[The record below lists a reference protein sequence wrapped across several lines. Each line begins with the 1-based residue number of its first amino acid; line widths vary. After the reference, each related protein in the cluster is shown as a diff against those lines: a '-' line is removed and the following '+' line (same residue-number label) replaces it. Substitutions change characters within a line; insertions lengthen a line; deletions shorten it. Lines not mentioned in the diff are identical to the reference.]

1 MVVIWVTI
9 TFCLPT
15 PNVSWGCEGVQSSS
29 ALFVSFLGISE
40 WLEQGRC
47 NTEVWLSLPCNN
59 CLCSPVF
66 SSTYTNHLLSYRGQI
81 HQGPFYLSETFG
93 EALPCDTNC
102 TEEPSGF
109 FLIAIS
115 ASFTSSSLLWVY
127 LVCIYNT
134 RHWKIKACGVV
145 ATSNSSVGR
154 FVKSC

>member
-29 ALFVSFLGISE
+29 ALFVSFLGVSE

-66 SSTYTNHLLSYRGQI
+66 SSTYTNHLLSYSGQI
-81 HQGPFYLSETFG
+81 YQGPFYLSETFG

-102 TEEPSGF
+102 TEEPSVF
-109 FLIAIS
+109 FLMPS
-115 ASFTSSSLLWVY
+115 LPPSPHLLSCEFTWFVSITHKTLENQGLWSSCY
-127 LVCIYNT
+127 
-134 RHWKIKACGVV
+134 R
-145 ATSNSSVGR
+145 
-154 FVKSC
+154 